1 MVLRRGRRGRAG
13 GRRDMRRTEKGWL
26 YLENR
31 ILTKKRTIRWGGG
44 PTGIEKRRKKCRR
57 EAGPSDARGC
67 GGARPVSG
75 EAGRERPG
83 RPRKRHARRGRGEAR
98 GVPRLSEEGHRA
110 DALAPGADERRDKLR
125 KAAGRS
131 KCPAI
136 RRCLN
141 GETRRGKTP
150 PPRAEHIGTEE
161 GTRRT
166 ETSK

>member
-1 MVLRRGRRGRAG
+1 MP
-13 GRRDMRRTEKGWL
+13 WL
-26 YLENR
+26 S
-31 ILTKKRTIRWGGG
+31 K
-44 PTGIEKRRKKCRR
+44 
-57 EAGPSDARGC
+57 
-67 GGARPVSG
+67 
-75 EAGRERPG
+75 
-83 RPRKRHARRGRGEAR
+83 
-98 GVPRLSEEGHRA
+98 EGHRA

-141 GETRRGKTP
+141 GETQRGTP
-150 PPRAEHIGTEE
+150 PLPHAEHIGMEE